1 MNTPAHAPATS
12 RSLVQGI
19 KARAALIASL
29 SDDDVHAMLAAS
41 GSDDASLL
49 LWMGGLDA
57 LLFPVLA
64 RKRGLTA
71 DVALDPDIWESARAH
86 EAPLVI
92 DRDTV
97 EAWAG
102 GFIPRE
108 RFDRLVAAIPHS
120 SVPEAIA
127 TITHSLDDED

>member
-1 MNTPAHAPATS
+1 MSTPTPATS
-12 RSLVQGI
+12 HSLVQGLT
-19 KARAALIASL
+19 ARAALIAAL
-29 SDDDVHAMLAAS
+29 PDDDVHAILAAS
-41 GSDDASLL
+41 GSDDAALRQ
-49 LWMGGLDA
+49 MVGGLDA

-71 DVALDPDIWESARAH
+71 DVTLDPDVWESALAH

-97 EAWAG
+97 EEWAG
-102 GFIPRE
+102 DFIPRE

-120 SVPEAIA
+120 SVPEALA
-127 TITHSLDDED
+127 TITHSLIDDEV